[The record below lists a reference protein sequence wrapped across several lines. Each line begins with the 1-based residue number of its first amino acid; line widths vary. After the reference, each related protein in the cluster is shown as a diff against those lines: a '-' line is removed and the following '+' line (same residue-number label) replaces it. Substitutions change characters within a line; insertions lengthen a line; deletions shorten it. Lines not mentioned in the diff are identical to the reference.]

1 MTRPAPPERPKTKV
15 VVIGNFDGVHRGHRD
30 LLSHAVADATAHG
43 GEAVVL
49 TFHPHPAVVLGRSL
63 PPVLTPLARKV
74 SLLTALGARVH
85 VEPFDLAFASLSP
98 EAFCTSLLR
107 SQLDASQ
114 VYVGYNFRFGK
125 GRAGDLT
132 TLSALGD
139 QLGFSVAVHARVGD
153 AQGPWSS
160 TRAREAIARG
170 DVAEATL
177 VLERPHALT
186 GVVQHGRAL
195 GRTLGFPTANL
206 GAVEEMLP
214 ANGVYA
220 VNVDALDASGVPA
233 VLGGGVMNVGTR
245 PTVTG
250 GAAERLAEVHILTGA
265 HDLYGRILRVHL
277 ADHLREERKFVG
289 IDELRAQIAKDRDDA
304 ERRLGATPRAP

>member
-1 MTRPAPPERPKTKV
+1 MATPAPAERSRNKV

-49 TFHPHPAVVLGRSL
+49 TFHPHPAVVLGRPH
-63 PPVLTPLARKV
+63 PPVLTPLARKL
-74 SLLTALGARVH
+74 SLLTALGAKVH

-107 SQLDASQ
+107 SRLGASQ

-125 GRAGDLT
+125 GREGDLT

-139 QLGFSVAVHARVGD
+139 QLGFSVSVHARVGD
-153 AQGPWSS
+153 ASGPWSS

-170 DVAEATL
+170 DVNEATL
-177 VLERPHALT
+177 VLEKPHALT

-195 GRTLGFPTANL
+195 GRTIGFPTANL
-206 GAVEEMLP
+206 GQVEEMLP

-220 VNVDALDASGVPA
+220 VQVEELEGERVVAP
-233 VLGGGVMNVGTR
+233 LGGGVMNVGTR

-250 GAAERLAEVHILTGA
+250 GEAERLPEVHLLTGA
-265 HDLYGRILRVHL
+265 PDLYGKTLRVHL
-277 ADHLREERKFVG
+277 RHHLRPEKKFAG
-289 IDELRAQIAKDRDDA
+289 LDDLKAQITKDRDEA
-304 ERRLGATPRAP
+304 ATLLLR

>member
-1 MTRPAPPERPKTKV
+1 MTTPAPRERSRNKV

-49 TFHPHPAVVLGRSL
+49 TFHPHPAVVLGRPH
-63 PPVLTPLARKV
+63 PPVLTPLARKL
-74 SLLTALGARVH
+74 SLLTALGAKVH

-98 EAFCTSLLR
+98 EAFCTSLLGSR
-107 SQLDASQ
+107 LHASQ

-125 GRAGDLT
+125 GREGDLT

-139 QLGFSVAVHARVGD
+139 KLGFSVSVHARVGD
-153 AQGPWSS
+153 ASGPWSS

-170 DVAEATL
+170 DVTEATL
-177 VLERPHALT
+177 VLEKPHALT
-186 GVVQHGRAL
+186 GMVQHGRAL
-195 GRTLGFPTANL
+195 GRTIGFPTANL

-214 ANGVYA
+214 SNGVYA
-220 VNVDALDASGVPA
+220 VQVEELSGERVVA
-233 VLGGGVMNVGTR
+233 TLGGGVMNVGTR

-250 GAAERLAEVHILTGA
+250 GAAERLPEVHLLTGA
-265 HDLYGRILRVHL
+265 PDLYGKTLRIHLVH
-277 ADHLREERKFVG
+277 HLRDEQKFAG
-289 IDELRAQIAKDRDDA
+289 IEELRTQIAKDRDEA
-304 ERRLGATPRAP
+304 ARLLG

>member
-1 MTRPAPPERPKTKV
+1 MRTV

-30 LLSHAVADATAHG
+30 LLAHAVADAAAHG

-49 TFHPHPAVVLGRSL
+49 TFHPHPAVVLGRPH
-63 PPVLTPLARKV
+63 PPVLTPLARKRC
-74 SLLTALGARVH
+74 LIDALGARVH
-85 VEPFDLAFASLSP
+85 VEQFDLAFASLSP
-98 EAFCTSLLR
+98 EEFCRSLLAGR
-107 SQLDASQ
+107 LQASQ

-125 GRAGDLT
+125 AREGDLT
-132 TLSALGD
+132 TLSAQGD
-139 QLGFSVAVHARVGD
+139 KLGFSVAVHARVGD

-170 DVAEATL
+170 DTTEATL
-177 VLERPHALT
+177 VLEKPHALT

-195 GRTLGFPTANL
+195 GRTIGFPTANL

-220 VNVDALDASGVPA
+220 VNVDALDADGA
-233 VLGGGVMNVGTR
+233 ATTLGGGVMNVGTR

-250 GAAERLAEVHILTGA
+250 GAAERLAEVHLLVGSP
-265 HDLYGRILRVHL
+265 DLYEKTLRVHL
-277 ADHLREERKFVG
+277 VHHLREERKFDGV
-289 IDELRAQIAKDRDDA
+289 DELRAQIAKDRDEAARLLDFGMLPA
-304 ERRLGATPRAP
+304 ASPLNERSP